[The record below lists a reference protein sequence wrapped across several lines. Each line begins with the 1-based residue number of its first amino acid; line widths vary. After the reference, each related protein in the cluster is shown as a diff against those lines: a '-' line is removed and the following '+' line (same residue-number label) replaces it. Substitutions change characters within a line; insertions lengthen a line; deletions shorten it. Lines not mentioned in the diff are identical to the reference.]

1 MMATSPIKSLL
12 EAAQMIEETG
22 GGGGGGGMNI
32 NVTLIEI
39 TTPPRPQATAVKFPI
54 GPPPPPSPKVQ
65 WCHPPST
72 FGAAT
77 NPFAF
82 PSLSS
87 LPHSHAQQAHQ
98 QRVVRASGNFKGTL
112 GSQLPLPKINLRPRY
127 SGSGRQQEFMRG
139 ASPQCIFPHQ
149 VQGVANPTVTTN
161 ALYPTVISPENYN
174 GGTRGG
180 GNNNL
185 QDIHPP
191 LVRGVASAASPA
203 QVLPE
208 EEEEEVEEPAV
219 TAPGPERIT
228 FPSDDE
234 DEDEEKSTT
243 AVLPEDISLP
253 ALFDEDDIP
262 FINPSHYIIGT
273 DILEAFVVKQ
283 YDVAAPLKK
292 TQKQK
297 PNFRA
302 GSVAFRCRY
311 CKHAQHKKQ
320 PNAILYPESLGGLYR
335 ANLRFQSNHVS
346 NCLLIPHW
354 LRLKLHRTRR
364 NSNVGRQRLDQI
376 GIRDYW
382 VVTAARK
389 GFKNAEGK
397 KGLTF
402 SLPY

>member
-1 MMATSPIKSLL
+1 L

-32 NVTLIEI
+32 NVTILEI
-39 TTPPRPQATAVKFPI
+39 TPRPQATAVKFPI

-65 WCHPPST
+65 WCHLPST

-87 LPHSHAQQAHQ
+87 LPQSHAQQAHQ
-98 QRVVRASGNFKGTL
+98 QRVVHASRNFKGTL
-112 GSQLPLPKINLRPRY
+112 GSKLPLPKINLSPRY

-161 ALYPTVISPENYN
+161 ALYPTVISPEGYN

-180 GNNNL
+180 GVHNRAALHSAAL
-185 QDIHPP
+185 QEIHSP
-191 LVRGVASAASPA
+191 LIRVASAASPA
-203 QVLPE
+203 QVLHE

-219 TAPGPERIT
+219 TAPGPERIS
-228 FPSDDE
+228 FSSDDE
-234 DEDEEKSTT
+234 GEDEEKSTT
-243 AVLPEDISLP
+243 SDLPEDISLP

-273 DILEAFVVKQ
+273 EILEAFVVKK
-283 YDVAAPLKK
+283 YDVAAPRKK

-311 CKHAQHKKQ
+311 CKHAQHKK
-320 PNAILYPESLGGLYR
+320 PNSTLYPESLGGLYR

-364 NSNVGRQRLDQI
+364 NVGRQRLDQI

-382 VVTAARK
+382 VETAARK

-397 KGLTF
+397 KRLTF

>member
-1 MMATSPIKSLL
+1 
-12 EAAQMIEETG
+12 MIEET
-22 GGGGGGGMNI
+22 GGGGGGMNI
-32 NVTLIEI
+32 NVTILEI

-54 GPPPPPSPKVQ
+54 GPPPPPSPQVQ

-87 LPHSHAQQAHQ
+87 LPRPHAQQAHQ
-98 QRVVRASGNFKGTL
+98 HRVGTL
-112 GSQLPLPKINLRPRY
+112 GSQLPLPKINLSPRY

-139 ASPQCIFPHQ
+139 ASPQCIFPSHQ
-149 VQGVANPTVTTN
+149 V
-161 ALYPTVISPENYN
+161 PTVISPENYN
-174 GGTRGG
+174 GGTPGG
-180 GNNNL
+180 GNNNRAALHSAAL
-185 QDIHPP
+185 QEIHPP

-208 EEEEEVEEPAV
+208 EEEVEEPAV
-219 TAPGPERIT
+219 TAPDPVRIS
-228 FPSDDE
+228 FPSDDEDE

-243 AVLPEDISLP
+243 AVLPEDTPLP

-283 YDVAAPLKK
+283 HDVAAPRKK
-292 TQKQK
+292 TQKLK

-311 CKHAQHKKQ
+311 CKYAQRKKQ
-320 PNAILYPESLGGLYR
+320 PNSTIYPESLGGLYR
-335 ANLRFQSNHVS
+335 ANLRFQSNHMRS
-346 NCLLIPHW
+346 CRFIPEW
-354 LRLKLHRTRR
+354 VKLKLHRVRR
-364 NSNVGRQRLDQI
+364 NSNGHQRLGPM

-382 VVTAARK
+382 VETAARK
-389 GFKNAEGK
+389 GFRNAEGK
-397 KGLTF
+397 KRLTF

>member
-1 MMATSPIKSLL
+1 
-12 EAAQMIEETG
+12 MIEET
-22 GGGGGGGMNI
+22 GGGGGGMNI
-32 NVTLIEI
+32 NVTVIEI

-65 WCHPPST
+65 WCHPPR

-87 LPHSHAQQAHQ
+87 LPHSHAQQSHQ
-98 QRVVRASGNFKGTL
+98 QRVAHAYGNFKGTL
-112 GSQLPLPKINLRPRY
+112 GSQLPLPKINLSPRY
-127 SGSGRQQEFMRG
+127 SGSGRQHEYMRG

-149 VQGVANPTVTTN
+149 VQGMANNPTVTTN
-161 ALYPTVISPENYN
+161 ALYPTVISPEDYN
-174 GGTRGG
+174 GGNRGG
-180 GNNNL
+180 GVHNRAVLHSAAL
-185 QDIHPP
+185 QGIHPP
-191 LVRGVASAASPA
+191 PVRGVAPAASPA

-283 YDVAAPLKK
+283 YDVAAPLKLKK
-292 TQKQK
+292 TQKLK

-311 CKHAQHKKQ
+311 CKYAQRKKQ
-320 PNAILYPESLGGLYR
+320 PNSTIYPESLGGLYR
-335 ANLRFQSNHVS
+335 ANLRFQSNHVRK
-346 NCLLIPHW
+346 CHFIPQW
-354 LRLKLHRTRR
+354 IRSKLHRVRQ
-364 NSNVGRQRLDQI
+364 NSNGHQRLDHL

-382 VVTAARK
+382 VETAARK
-389 GFKNAEGK
+389 GFRNAEGK
-397 KGLTF
+397 KRVTF
-402 SLPY
+402 SLP

>member
-1 MMATSPIKSLL
+1 MLATSPIKSLL

-22 GGGGGGGMNI
+22 GGGAGGGMNI
-32 NVTLIEI
+32 NVTVIEI
-39 TTPPRPQATAVKFPI
+39 TPRPQATAVKFPI
-54 GPPPPPSPKVQ
+54 GPPPPPSPQVQ

-112 GSQLPLPKINLRPRY
+112 GSQLPLPKINLSPRY
-127 SGSGRQQEFMRG
+127 SGSGRQQELTRG
-139 ASPQCIFPHQ
+139 PSPQRIFPSHQ
-149 VQGVANPTVTTN
+149 VPT
-161 ALYPTVISPENYN
+161 YD

-180 GNNNL
+180 GNNNRTALHSAAL
-185 QDIHPP
+185 QEIHPP
-191 LVRGVASAASPA
+191 LVRVASAASPA

-219 TAPGPERIT
+219 TAPGPERIS
-228 FPSDDE
+228 FSSDDEDE

-243 AVLPEDISLP
+243 SVLPEDISLP

-283 YDVAAPLKK
+283 HDVAAPRKK
-292 TQKQK
+292 TQKLK

-311 CKHAQHKKQ
+311 CKYAQRKKQ
-320 PNAILYPESLGGLYR
+320 PNSTIYPESLGGLYR
-335 ANLRFQSNHVS
+335 ANLRFQSNHMRS
-346 NCLLIPHW
+346 CRFIPEW
-354 LRLKLHRTRR
+354 VKLKLHRVRR
-364 NSNVGRQRLDQI
+364 NSNGHQRLGPM

-382 VVTAARK
+382 VETAARK
-389 GFKNAEGK
+389 GFRNAEGK
-397 KGLTF
+397 KRLTF

>member
-22 GGGGGGGMNI
+22 GGGGMNI
-32 NVTLIEI
+32 NVTVIEI
-39 TTPPRPQATAVKFPI
+39 TTPTRPQATAVKFPI

-149 VQGVANPTVTTN
+149 IPN
-161 ALYPTVISPENYN
+161 VISPNSFN
-174 GGTRGG
+174 GGARGG
-180 GNNNL
+180 GNNNRTALHSAAL
-185 QDIHPP
+185 QEIHPP
-191 LVRGVASAASPA
+191 LVRVASAASPA

-208 EEEEEVEEPAV
+208 EEEEEVEEPAA

-234 DEDEEKSTT
+234 DEDEEKST
-243 AVLPEDISLP
+243 ASVLPEDISLP

-283 YDVAAPLKK
+283 HDVAAPLKK
-292 TQKQK
+292 TQKLK

-311 CKHAQHKKQ
+311 CKYAQRKKQ
-320 PNAILYPESLGGLYR
+320 PNSTIYPESLGGLYR

-346 NCLLIPHW
+346 KCHFIPKW
-354 LRLKLHRTRR
+354 IRLKLHRVRR
-364 NSNVGRQRLDQI
+364 NSNGHQRLDHM

-382 VVTAARK
+382 VETAARK
-389 GFKNAEGK
+389 GFRNAEGK
-397 KGLTF
+397 KRLTF
-402 SLPY
+402 SLP